1 MTNLENLFNKLNI
14 SEKTKMS
21 QLDEILTLIN
31 RAVFAATQ
39 NQAKIFNEK
48 ISELNNKISAL
59 QVTTGD
65 VEEFKEIIIDPSVVC
80 NESLDLV
87 KSLPEFEGK
96 IAQYVS
102 WRQAAHTAYR
112 VYENF
117 NGSSKY
123 YQAVAIIRTKIRG
136 AADAVLASFSTVLNF
151 QAIIARLDFT
161 YADKRPIYLIEQ
173 ELSTLRQGTKSVFE
187 FYDQVEQ
194 KLNLLTNKTA
204 MTYEPNIVQ
213 IVNEK
218 YRADALR
225 TFISG
230 LKKPLCDIL
239 FSSRP
244 SNLPTALALAQ
255 EVEANHERYIFAA
268 SFANRSDIS
277 NKPINFNEDRN
288 IKKGQIPLINHE
300 PFKKSQSFE
309 KNPYF
314 VKAQNQTSQ
323 PPPRQFQPNKP
334 EPMDVDPS
342 TSRFRQWTNG
352 RQQNYETQK
361 AEKRYNESG
370 RYTGPKVQRI
380 NQTIQDEDQYTKLS
394 EEEVLDLEVGVDN
407 VNFLGVNPSYPS

>member
-1 MTNLENLFNKLNI
+1 M
-14 SEKTKMS
+14 
-21 QLDEILTLIN
+21 
-31 RAVFAATQ
+31 
-39 NQAKIFNEK
+39 
-48 ISELNNKISAL
+48 
-59 QVTTGD
+59 
-65 VEEFKEIIIDPSVVC
+65 
-80 NESLDLV
+80 
-87 KSLPEFEGK
+87 
-96 IAQYVS
+96 
-102 WRQAAHTAYR
+102 
-112 VYENF
+112 
-117 NGSSKY
+117 
-123 YQAVAIIRTKIRG
+123 
-136 AADAVLASFSTVLNF
+136 
-151 QAIIARLDFT
+151 
-161 YADKRPIYLIEQ
+161 
-173 ELSTLRQGTKSVFE
+173 
-187 FYDQVEQ
+187 
-194 KLNLLTNKTA
+194 
-204 MTYEPNIVQ
+204 
-213 IVNEK
+213 
-218 YRADALR
+218 
-225 TFISG
+225 
-230 LKKPLCDIL
+230 
-239 FSSRP
+239 
-244 SNLPTALALAQ
+244 ALAQ

-323 PPPRQFQPNKP
+323 PPRQFQPNKP

>member
-14 SEKTKMS
+14 SQKTKMS
-21 QLDEILTLIN
+21 QLDEIQTLIN

-48 ISELNNKISAL
+48 ISELNTKRSAL

-117 NGSSKY
+117 NGSSKH
-123 YQAVAIIRTKIRG
+123 YQAVAIIRNKIRG

-239 FSSRP
+239 FS
-244 SNLPTALALAQ
+244 
-255 EVEANHERYIFAA
+255 
-268 SFANRSDIS
+268 
-277 NKPINFNEDRN
+277 
-288 IKKGQIPLINHE
+288 
-300 PFKKSQSFE
+300 
-309 KNPYF
+309 
-314 VKAQNQTSQ
+314 
-323 PPPRQFQPNKP
+323 
-334 EPMDVDPS
+334 
-342 TSRFRQWTNG
+342 
-352 RQQNYETQK
+352 
-361 AEKRYNESG
+361 
-370 RYTGPKVQRI
+370 
-380 NQTIQDEDQYTKLS
+380 
-394 EEEVLDLEVGVDN
+394 
-407 VNFLGVNPSYPS
+407 